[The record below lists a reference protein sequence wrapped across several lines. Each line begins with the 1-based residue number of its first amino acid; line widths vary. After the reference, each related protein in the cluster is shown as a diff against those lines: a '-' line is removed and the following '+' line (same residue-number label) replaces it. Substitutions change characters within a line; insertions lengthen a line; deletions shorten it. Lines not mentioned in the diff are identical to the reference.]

1 MKSVQTRNKGRTGSY
16 KGSIFLCFLFFIKV
30 KIVKRKFIA
39 ILHSYIKRKNK
50 CLNKRINFLQF
61 SFQPGYKLL
70 IFCFQIVDLLFQLPD
85 LVRFMYMTALNLL
98 SIVI

>member
-16 KGSIFLCFLFFIKV
+16 KGGIFLCFLFFIKV
-30 KIVKRKFIA
+30 KIVERKLIA
-39 ILHSYIKRKNK
+39 ILHSYIKNK
-50 CLNKRINFLQF
+50 CLKDKFLQF

-70 IFCFQIVDLLFQLPD
+70 IFCFQIVDSLFQLPD
-85 LVRFMYMTALNLL
+85 LVRFMDLTALNLL